1 MYVLSGTDLR
11 ELRKIPMSGPA
22 EEVRSY
28 KNKSGVHPIVV
39 NPNLRIFEVSPVGHK
54 VAAIW
59 GAGFSSGQVEVYDLD
74 SGEQLNEWNTGD
86 RRVGIYPPKALQ
98 WEANG
103 LRFVIAAPNAF
114 PCMEPGNQPD
124 LFVVDALTGTIPV
137 EMTTGLLV
145 GGIAVTPDDRVWAV
159 DFDCLG
165 VFVNHA
171 PKMKVFDLHTGK
183 RLRELTGRGSGVR
196 FAVSASGN
204 GNRVAAY
211 SGKMKAHFDWGD
223 MVPFDE
229 TIDRTFTVW
238 NANSYEAILTSQDV
252 TDPRQQQNLTLRE
265 PILRISMKGGFVLF
279 GQNIYELPN

>member
-1 MYVLSGTDLR
+1 
-11 ELRKIPMSGPA
+11 MS
-22 EEVRSY
+22 S
-28 KNKSGVHPIVV
+28 
-39 NPNLRIFEVSPVGHK
+39 
-54 VAAIW
+54 
-59 GAGFSSGQVEVYDLD
+59 QVEVYDLD

-86 RRVGIYPPKALQ
+86 RRVGIFAPKALQ

-103 LRFVIAAPNAF
+103 LRFVIAAPNSF

-124 LFVVDALTGTIPV
+124 LFVVDALTGAISV

-183 RLRELTGRGSGVR
+183 RLRELSGRGSGVR
-196 FAVSASGN
+196 YAVSASGN

-211 SGKMKAHFDWGD
+211 TGKMKAGFDWGD

-229 TIDRTFTVW
+229 AIDRTFTVW

-252 TDPRQQQNLTLRE
+252 TDPRRQNMALLDPT
-265 PILRISMKGGFVLF
+265 LRISFKGGFVLF
-279 GQNIYELPN
+279 GQNIYELPNQAQK